1 MIVVETLSERLKKTY
16 SDNNRI
22 IRKIGTDE
30 HYTEAIDLISKDYE
44 YEETDIEIDKEKEQA
59 ISKTKEVQNEIDTT
73 EN

>member
-1 MIVVETLSERLKKTY
+1 MIVVETLSERLKRTY
-16 SDNNRI
+16 SDNNKV

-44 YEETDIEIDKEKEQA
+44 YEETDIEIEEEKEQA
-59 ISKTKEVQNEIDTT
+59 ISKLKEVQNEIDTT

>member
-16 SDNNRI
+16 SDNNKV

-44 YEETDIEIDKEKEQA
+44 YEETDIEIEEEKEQA
-59 ISKTKEVQNEIDTT
+59 ISKLKEVQNEIDTT